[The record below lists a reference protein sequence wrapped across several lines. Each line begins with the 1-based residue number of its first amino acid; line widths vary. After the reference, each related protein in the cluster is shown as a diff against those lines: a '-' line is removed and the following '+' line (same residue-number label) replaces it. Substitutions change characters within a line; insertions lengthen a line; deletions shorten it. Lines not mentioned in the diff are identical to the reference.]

1 VAVRAFEQKMLC
13 QRVSDQRIFRDER
26 EIGKLIAM
34 GEEGDGALSEVR
46 NSRAVTITKRVQD
59 KLTGRDFD
67 NDAEPLDIDSQARR
81 LTRCRCQCFSHALS
95 AGRPSHIRGH
105 FGGQSQ
111 PSASLL
117 LLAAVLMNQNLTLIA
132 AVLHWMVPVLVIA
145 FAISS
150 SSNKFAC
157 SHFTW
162 TSAAAHDYG
171 VCAVARLSMPQ
182 GSSVRIRARAFV
194 CECLRSEWIRFYDWR
209 ADEQGT
215 HGLKSK
221 APAATA
227 ALTQCPRTFEHNQC
241 QPVSG

>member
-1 VAVRAFEQKMLC
+1 VAVRVFEQQMLC
-13 QRVSDQRIFRDER
+13 QRISDQRIFRDER

-117 LLAAVLMNQNLTLIA
+117 LACCCSDESESHADCCSATL
-132 AVLHWMVPVLVIA
+132 
-145 FAISS
+145 
-150 SSNKFAC
+150 
-157 SHFTW
+157 
-162 TSAAAHDYG
+162 DG
-171 VCAVARLSMPQ
+171 AR
-182 GSSVRIRARAFV
+182 
-194 CECLRSEWIRFYDWR
+194 
-209 ADEQGT
+209 
-215 HGLKSK
+215 
-221 APAATA
+221 
-227 ALTQCPRTFEHNQC
+227 
-241 QPVSG
+241 SGDCICY